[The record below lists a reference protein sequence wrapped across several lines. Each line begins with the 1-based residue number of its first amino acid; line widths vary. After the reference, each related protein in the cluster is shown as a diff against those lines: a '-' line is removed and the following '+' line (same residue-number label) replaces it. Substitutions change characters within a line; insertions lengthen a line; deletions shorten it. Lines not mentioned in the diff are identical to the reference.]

1 MASSQVVL
9 REFLLALERSKQPLD
24 EALASFAQVLQTE
37 SSLST
42 LLLDIHPRLEP
53 LLLAWPERIGA
64 DSRWA
69 QRDSIATFLQVLTLL
84 LQMQT
89 QRDAAGAEAIA
100 LKIIREKNVHLAK
113 VVTWSDKPLI
123 EFRALELLTL
133 LAGINGVVARELVR
147 LFPFQGPS
155 FGKLAVNRMKKAEA
169 VVDEDCY
176 SQTPEPPAFQ
186 IRTAYVRLVLALTAC
201 SDKSVHRF
209 ALKDGGLTS
218 SLFKAIDG
226 DNVETLSFIFARLN
240 ELVLRNPAMDDKA
253 KVGIFNGHCIHQVLP
268 LLQSSDESIAQIALD
283 VLQSLFFASD
293 ALYAVPEKQALQL
306 FLSKSHS
313 AAAVTAAT
321 NGPPTASEER
331 ASSSEIGYAV
341 KVIRNAVV
349 TIGLNELI
357 RSAHARTLVTTFV
370 TKYPG
375 LLAEYLQALA
385 LQLEPKPV
393 FRWFAAASMVQQ
405 LLSSGVSA
413 AENGLPAQ
421 AEKWCSAQV
430 LASRLVMPLACR
442 KELSR
447 GIQHSNPLVIYSSL
461 GVMEAVL
468 NRYKAIATFATSRVT
483 STAELENEVRFL
495 LPSPEALVS
504 LLLKLCSSVDRVAL
518 TYVRALTVFR
528 LYLECLPQVMNEVKL
543 DFTKILPW
551 KELDLSA
558 NAQGS
563 SLQGL
568 IVGEVLR
575 FLITVEDNRLPFLL
589 TPSASDSKL
598 RQLLMLYVAA
608 QSKEMQALSG
618 KVLYRTLLVS
628 GVFGRKENGRA
639 SEEIVFWLES
649 LRMGGEACA
658 LFTEKLILDVLA
670 DPFLFL
676 DHFRSS
682 VGAKVSV
689 QTLNLSPATIAV
701 AAYFNATQSVVAG
714 DLTMFPRLSKTAESY
729 RADPAVSTFGVRILL
744 SVLSTCESPR
754 QISALIASEAPAAK
768 ISGEDA
774 ESSSADQKKRKRQN
788 DKSDG
793 SALHD
798 DAFTLIKSFCVE
810 AEAASPVNAATKKAK
825 RPGSGH
831 SWTKAKTELALASK
845 LSTTQPDAFVA
856 SWEAIVD
863 DSVAVTGTFDHI
875 YHYLASHVD
884 ADLLV
889 TKKKSKNQNVEL
901 FWAQVP
907 LHLLLQNLLRGLS
920 DANAAATGS
929 IDQLCAL
936 VQQRMRASAVDLS
949 DATRSCELV
958 LLFFGSSSS
967 SKSAS
972 KQVSKL
978 EATLCDLF
986 QRVFTFAVLSSSTT
1000 KSLERIFRKIQS
1012 VIIALATKQDKRSAL
1027 WRRLIAVELCSL
1039 QLFYSKASQGN
1050 LSAAVIAQLSGD
1062 SALPFIATLASST
1075 PPSARLRVLD
1085 TLMAISVKTTKKS
1098 LPGVLIEHTLA
1109 SLNHDSTEMYASFA
1123 EYRRKKLLARKLWS
1137 VLENASKTLIGR
1149 RSSFFSNGFAVV
1161 GKLGGVPTESVQ
1173 GAIEQ
1178 ALVPV
1183 LVKTASESASDDRST
1198 TEMLSRIM
1206 MTLCA
1211 EDIARSADTVT
1222 STLLS
1227 SLLQQLTNKKNNNA
1241 AQAQVLMCAVF
1252 NVLGRVQHR
1261 DLLVYASTLLPDCI
1275 VDVVTGDKQGD
1286 RSLQLTF
1293 VRHIAS
1299 ADDAKDAF
1307 TTSVPSVLQKLSKKH
1322 PKGALLSVNQVL
1334 GLLLMMR
1341 SGQSSDAL
1349 AKISPSTAAF
1359 LVRSGLSALRSLA
1372 SDQTDVAHVDRWIR
1386 SISQIMD
1393 DLLLLG
1399 PLSAS
1404 TLKTVLPLFAEAA
1417 ELQQKHANLASYE
1430 SFVRFSTVLLKLV
1443 RSQDTGD
1450 FDFSAHLKAI
1460 VSSEHFIKSLANPS
1474 LQLTLGRVV
1483 FGLLHHSQNYERKL
1497 FETLLAAYTMSLS
1510 PFDRV
1515 LRLIFDQFEA
1525 KGSIRLAEFGFRF
1538 GSSSLV
1544 EHAAEKAT
1552 HDLVDDSMWLTNGGL
1567 EPARIRATIE
1577 DFPLDREVQ
1586 PQGDL
1591 SLLSFDSE
1599 AASDDLLVHAAN
1611 AAAYDPSFMLP
1622 MLAHFMSS
1630 SDLPIAA
1637 FVQQGLLGIAL
1648 RATSSNAECIRGY
1661 AYGVVA
1667 HTHES
1672 LSAEASDFKPGRQ
1685 VHLLLDVFR
1694 NAIEEPLEAIS
1705 SVVTVFL
1712 NDAISILCRP
1722 MHAMYPHLN
1731 HFLLA
1736 RPAIDVSDVP
1746 MFYSL
1751 FNSRAPLTYKQER
1764 SWLLHTLRRGVRE
1777 DMDVSIL
1784 IRRHVLTLLMSFF
1797 GSELADDHTQQLIG
1811 QILNCSL
1818 QTEGGWEYL
1827 VTKAALLEWLA
1838 VQFVSANAQTS
1849 SAVFLLLMDLLKSA
1863 LKVRVAA
1870 LDPMRACCS
1879 FTHASPSIAS
1889 QSDVFSS
1896 LDLAQRQA
1904 LSFQIVNAYGALN
1917 QHTRVRSGSIDTT
1930 VAHKLREIS
1939 ELVRGLSREC
1949 LLAGSFTHASLC
1961 VCILQVISHAY
1972 SACSLQVLQQ
1982 VFSAVSRMETT
1993 PEESR
1998 VVNVLECTDALIS
2011 GRLLAH
2017 PEFQVRAFDQWT
2029 SLFQQISVALA
2040 EIAIGENGSSHILHR
2055 QRASMAL
2062 GRVRDLLNDVPSLK
2076 QRVLAAVREEGK
2088 GVYAALL

>member
-1 MASSQVVL
+1 MASYQVVL
-9 REFLLALERSKQPLD
+9 RDFLLALERSKQPLD
-24 EALASFAQVLQTE
+24 DAIASFAQVLQME
-37 SSLST
+37 SALCP
-42 LLLDIHPRLEP
+42 LLLDIHPRLDP

-84 LQMQT
+84 LQT
-89 QRDAAGAEAIA
+89 QAERDSAGAEAIA

-155 FGKLAVNRMKKAEA
+155 FGKLALHRMKKAEPI
-169 VVDEDCY
+169 VEEDGY

-226 DNVETLSFIFARLN
+226 DNVEILSFIFARLN

-283 VLQSLFFASD
+283 ILQSLFFASD

-321 NGPPTASEER
+321 NGSSTAPEER
-331 ASSSEIGYAV
+331 TSSSEIGYAV

-375 LLAEYLQALA
+375 LLAEYFQALA

-393 FRWFAAASMVQQ
+393 YRWFAAASMVQQ
-405 LLSSGVSA
+405 LLSCVVSA
-413 AENGLPAQ
+413 AEVGLPVK

-468 NRYKAIATFATSRVT
+468 NRYKTIAALTTTCVT

-558 NAQGS
+558 EARGS
-563 SLQGL
+563 SLHGL

-575 FLITVEDNRLPFLL
+575 FLITVDDNRLPFLL
-589 TPSASDSKL
+589 TPGSSVESRSKL

-639 SEEIVFWLES
+639 SEEIIFWLES

-658 LFTEKLILDVLA
+658 LFMETVIQDVLA

-676 DHFRSS
+676 DHFRASA
-682 VGAKVSV
+682 GTKVSI

-701 AAYFNATQSVVAG
+701 ASFFNATQSATAG
-714 DLTMFPRLSKTAESY
+714 DLSMFPRLTKAAASH
-729 RADPAVSTFGVRILL
+729 RADPAVSTFGARVLL

-754 QISALIASEAPAAK
+754 QISALIASEAAVAK
-768 ISGEDA
+768 LTGDDV
-774 ESSSADQKKRKRQN
+774 ESNSSDQKKRKRHN
-788 DKSDG
+788 EKSDA
-793 SALHD
+793 SVSYN
-798 DAFTLIKSFCVE
+798 DAFTLIKTFCIE
-810 AEAASPVNAATKKAK
+810 AESQSPTHAATKKAK
-825 RPGSGH
+825 RPGSRQI
-831 SWTKAKTELALASK
+831 WTKAKTESSLASK
-845 LSTTQPDAFVA
+845 LLTMQPDVFVA
-856 SWEAIVD
+856 SWEAILD
-863 DSVAVTGTFDHI
+863 DSAAITETFDHV
-875 YHYLASHVD
+875 YHYLASHLDV
-884 ADLLV
+884 DLLA
-889 TKKKSKNQNVEL
+889 TKGAKKSKNRAVEL
-901 FWAQVP
+901 FWTQVP
-907 LHLLLQNLLRGLS
+907 LHLLLQNLLQSLS
-920 DANAAATGS
+920 DANDAATGS
-929 IDQLCAL
+929 VDQLSAL
-936 VQQRMRASAVDLS
+936 VRQRMLASGVDVS

-958 LLFFGSSSS
+958 LLYFGSFSTN
-967 SKSAS
+967 KSGSAT
-972 KQVSKL
+972 KQVSNL

-986 QRVFTFAVLSSSTT
+986 QRLFTFAVLSTSTT
-1000 KSLERIFRKIQS
+1000 KSLERIFRKIQN
-1012 VIIALATKQDKRSAL
+1012 VITALFSKQGKQSAL
-1027 WRRLIAVELCSL
+1027 WRRLISIELCGM
-1039 QLFYSKASQGN
+1039 QLFYSNASRGV
-1050 LSAAVIAQLSGD
+1050 LSTVTIAHLSED
-1062 SALPFIATLASST
+1062 SALPFIATLATST
-1075 PPSARLRVLD
+1075 PASARLCVLD
-1085 TLMAISVKTTKKS
+1085 SLMAIPVKSTKKS
-1098 LPGVLIEHTLA
+1098 LSGVLIEHTLE
-1109 SLNHDSTEMYASFA
+1109 SLNLDSTEIYASFA
-1123 EYRRKKLLARKLWS
+1123 DYRRKKLLARKLWS
-1137 VLENASKTLIGR
+1137 VLENAGKSLSSR
-1149 RSSFFSNGFAVV
+1149 RSSFFSNGFALV

-1183 LVKTASESASDDRST
+1183 LVKTASESASSDRST
-1198 TEMLSRIM
+1198 TDMLTRMM

-1211 EDIARSADTVT
+1211 EDTARSADMVT
-1222 STLLS
+1222 ETLLS
-1227 SLLQQLTNKKNNNA
+1227 NLLKQLTSNNVANTY
-1241 AQAQVLMCAVF
+1241 VLLCAVF
-1252 NVLGRVQHR
+1252 NVLGRIKHHE
-1261 DLLVYASTLLPDCI
+1261 LLVYACTLLSDCI
-1275 VDVVTGDKQGD
+1275 ADVVTGDKQGD
-1286 RSLQLTF
+1286 GSLQLTF

-1299 ADDAKDAF
+1299 TDSANDAF
-1307 TTSVPSVLQKLSKKH
+1307 TKAMPAVLQKLSKQH
-1322 PKGALLSVNQVL
+1322 PKGALLSVTQVL
-1334 GLLLMMR
+1334 GLLLLMR
-1341 SGQSSDAL
+1341 SGQSSDVLTKVVPSMAL
-1349 AKISPSTAAF
+1349 F
-1359 LVRSGLSALRSLA
+1359 LVRSGLSALRSLEA
-1372 SDQTDVAHVDRWIR
+1372 EEADATHVDRWIR
-1386 SISQIMD
+1386 SISLIMND
-1393 DLLLLG
+1393 FLLLG
-1399 PLSAS
+1399 PGSGS
-1404 TLKTVLPLFAEAA
+1404 ILKIVLPLFAEAV
-1417 ELQQKHANLASYE
+1417 ELQENANLASYE
-1430 SFVRFSTVLLKLV
+1430 SFVRFSAVTLELM
-1443 RSQDTGD
+1443 RGQDTGGY
-1450 FDFSAHLKAI
+1450 DFSGHLNAV
-1460 VSSEHFIKSLANPS
+1460 VSSEHFTSSLANTS
-1474 LQLTLGRVV
+1474 LQLALGRVV
-1483 FGLLHHSQNYERKL
+1483 FGFLHHSQNYERKL
-1497 FETLLAAYTMSLS
+1497 LETLLAAYTMSLS

-1515 LRLIFDQFEA
+1515 LRLIFDQFET
-1525 KGSIRLAEFGFRF
+1525 KGGIRLAEFGFRF

-1544 EHAAEKAT
+1544 EHAAEKTT
-1552 HDLVDDSMWLTNGGL
+1552 HDLVDDSMWLTTGGL

-1591 SLLSFDSE
+1591 LLLSVDSE
-1599 AASDDLLVHAAN
+1599 EANDLVIDT
-1611 AAAYDPSFMLP
+1611 AAYDPSFMLP

-1667 HTHES
+1667 HVHES
-1672 LSAEASDFKPGRQ
+1672 LSAEASEFKPGRQ

-1818 QTEGGWEYL
+1818 QTSGGCEFL
-1827 VTKAALLEWLA
+1827 ITKAALLEWLA
-1838 VQFVSANAQTS
+1838 AQFVSANAQTS
-1849 SAVFLLLMDLLKSA
+1849 SAVFLLLLDLLKSA
-1863 LKVRVAA
+1863 LKVR
-1870 LDPMRACCS
+1870 
-1879 FTHASPSIAS
+1879 
-1889 QSDVFSS
+1889 DVVLYGIGVPHS
-1896 LDLAQRQA
+1896 LI
-1904 LSFQIVNAYGALN
+1904 F
-1917 QHTRVRSGSIDTT
+1917 
-1930 VAHKLREIS
+1930 
-1939 ELVRGLSREC
+1939 
-1949 LLAGSFTHASLC
+1949 
-1961 VCILQVISHAY
+1961 
-1972 SACSLQVLQQ
+1972 
-1982 VFSAVSRMETT
+1982 VS
-1993 PEESR
+1993 
-1998 VVNVLECTDALIS
+1998 
-2011 GRLLAH
+2011 
-2017 PEFQVRAFDQWT
+2017 
-2029 SLFQQISVALA
+2029 
-2040 EIAIGENGSSHILHR
+2040 
-2055 QRASMAL
+2055 
-2062 GRVRDLLNDVPSLK
+2062 
-2076 QRVLAAVREEGK
+2076 
-2088 GVYAALL
+2088 